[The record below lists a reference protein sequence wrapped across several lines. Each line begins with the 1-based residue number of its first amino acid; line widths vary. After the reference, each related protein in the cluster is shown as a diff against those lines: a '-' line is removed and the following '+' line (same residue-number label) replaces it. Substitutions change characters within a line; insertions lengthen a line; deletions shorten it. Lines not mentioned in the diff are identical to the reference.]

1 MISFHFN
8 HNFLLAD
15 ESNVHQPD
23 GRRPLLFLANDGR
36 DHGGDQR
43 LTLCMPA
50 SG

>member
-15 ESNVHQPD
+15 ESMFTNQMAAAC
-23 GRRPLLFLANDGR
+23 FANDER

-43 LTLCMPA
+43 LTLCMLA
-50 SG
+50 CG

>member
-1 MISFHFN
+1 MFTNQMAAAPFC
-8 HNFLLAD
+8 FLPTM
-15 ESNVHQPD
+15 EH
-23 GRRPLLFLANDGR
+23 